1 MPSTPHFQS
10 EEKGILMS
18 GAIESKLAEL
28 GIVLP
33 EAAAPAANYVPFV
46 KTGNQLFISGQIPM
60 TAEGIQFQGKLGDT
74 MQTEVGA
81 EAAKLCAINLIAQ
94 MKAATGD
101 LDKVARIV
109 KLVGF
114 VNSTGEFGEQPA
126 VINGASN
133 FMVDVFGDK
142 GRHARSAVSAASLP
156 FGVAVE
162 IEAIVELSED

>member
-1 MPSTPHFQS
+1 
-10 EEKGILMS
+10 MS

-28 GIVLP
+28 GIQLP

-60 TAEGIQFQGKLGDT
+60 TAEGIQFKGKLGDD
-74 MQTEVGA
+74 MQTEQGA
-81 EAAKLCAINLIAQ
+81 EAAKVCAINLIAQ

-114 VNSTGEFGEQPA
+114 VNSTLDFTEQPA

-162 IEAIVELSED
+162 VEAIVELIED

>member
-1 MPSTPHFQS
+1 
-10 EEKGILMS
+10 
-18 GAIESKLAEL
+18 
-28 GIVLP
+28 
-33 EAAAPAANYVPFV
+33 
-46 KTGNQLFISGQIPM
+46 
-60 TAEGIQFQGKLGDT
+60 
-74 MQTEVGA
+74 MQTEQGA

-114 VNSTGEFGEQPA
+114 VNSTGAFTEQPA

-133 FMVDVFGDK
+133 FMVEVFGDK

>member
-1 MPSTPHFQS
+1 MT
-10 EEKGILMS
+10 GT
-18 GAIESKLAEL
+18 IESKLAEL
-28 GIVLP
+28 GITLP

-46 KTGNQLFISGQIPM
+46 KCGNQLFISGQIPM
-60 TAEGIQFQGKLGDT
+60 TAEGIQFKGKLGET
-74 MQTEVGA
+74 MKTEEGA

-101 LDKVARIV
+101 LDKVARVV

-114 VNSTGEFGEQPA
+114 VNSTGDFGEQPA

-133 FMVDVFGDK
+133 FMVEVFGDK

-162 IEAIVELSED
+162 VEAIVELSEG